1 MVDVTSVKEGL
12 SKVEK
17 GEVFAY
23 IDNSVPIMYEI
34 QKNFLGTL
42 SIVGRTTQKM
52 KYGIAS
58 RNDEIILNQI
68 LQKAIDLIGQMEISS
83 KTLNRLTDK
92 LKDKVQ
98 DYRKSIK
105 SMQDSGLKVKL
116 GQTPDQISAA
126 FYKWQKDR
134 NKAINKQQ
142 ITKINPA
149 WQKYIK

>member
-1 MVDVTSVKEGL
+1 MKINQFKNLIKEEIASVK
-12 SKVEK
+12 VEILT
-17 GEVFAY
+17 EH
-23 IDNSVPIMYEI
+23 ISDI
-34 QKNFLGTL
+34 QSDIKAQTILKESILADMISLFLGSKFKTEAEAL
-42 SIVGRTTQKM
+42 TNSPEYK
-52 KYGIAS
+52 
-58 RNDEIILNQI
+58 E
-68 LQKAIDLIGQMEISS
+68 LIGQMEISS